1 MRIKN
6 CIEIVQNYSYMYII
20 LIRFKLNMKAWH
32 EMYLLVRDIAV
43 DSFRVGAVPGGDVV
57 VS

>member
-1 MRIKN
+1 MHINSAKLFLH
-6 CIEIVQNYSYMYII
+6 VYYII